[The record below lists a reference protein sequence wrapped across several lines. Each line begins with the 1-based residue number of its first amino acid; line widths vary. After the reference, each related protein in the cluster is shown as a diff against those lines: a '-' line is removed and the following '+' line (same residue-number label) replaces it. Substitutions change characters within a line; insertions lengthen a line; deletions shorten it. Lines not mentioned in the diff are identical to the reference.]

1 MSLFNIRV
9 LRLSIMLTLTI
20 IATVSMATCSGEE
33 TTSSDGEAASGQ
45 PLEIVTTTDLLADW
59 ARNIGGDGVTVFSLL
74 PTGADPHSFEP
85 GTRDVARIA
94 EADVVL
100 SVGLGLE
107 ASWLQDLILNAGADP
122 SKIIIVGEAIEPI
135 EISKEVEDGDEEED
149 EDRHDEG
156 PLDPHFWF
164 DVVRAQKAID
174 HIATRLSALDQSR
187 GDMYLANASAY
198 NQQLG
203 VLHTWIEIE
212 TTGIPPNRRLLI
224 TSHDS
229 FQYFGQRYGYQI
241 VGTVIPATT
250 TESASSPQH
259 ITGIIDTVRE
269 HNLRVIFGETTVSE
283 RLANTIASET
293 GATLVRLYSGNLGP
307 EGSGASTYID
317 MMRTNVNRI
326 VAALR

>member
-1 MSLFNIRV
+1 MSFFNNRV
-9 LRLSIMLTLTI
+9 LRLSIILMLTI
-20 IATVSMATCSGEE
+20 IATLSMEACSGEE
-33 TTSSDGEAASGQ
+33 TTSSDGEALSGQ
-45 PLEIVTTTDLLADW
+45 PLEIVTTTDFLADW
-59 ARNIGGDGVTVFSLL
+59 ARNIGGEGVTVFSLL

-85 GTRDVARIA
+85 GSRDVARIA

-100 SVGLGLE
+100 SAGLGLE

-122 SKIIIVGEAIEPI
+122 SKIITVGEAIEPI
-135 EISKEVEDGDEEED
+135 EISEED
-149 EDRHDEG
+149 EDHHDEDHHDEG

-164 DVVRAQKAID
+164 DVVRAQQAID

-187 GDMYLANASAY
+187 GDMYLASASAY
-198 NQQLG
+198 NHQLDE
-203 VLHTWIEIE
+203 LHSWIQIE
-212 TTGIPPNRRLLI
+212 TTSIPADRRLLI

-250 TESASSPQH
+250 TESESSPQH
-259 ITGIIDTVRE
+259 ITSIIETVRE

-307 EGSGASTYID
+307 EGSGAETYID

-326 VAALR
+326 VEALR

>member
-1 MSLFNIRV
+1 MV
-9 LRLSIMLTLTI
+9 LRLSIMLTLASIT
-20 IATVSMATCSGEE
+20 TLSMAACSGEE
-33 TTSSDGEAASGQ
+33 TTSSDGGAASGQ
-45 PLEIVTTTDLLADW
+45 PLEIVTTTDFLADW
-59 ARNIGGDGVTVFSLL
+59 ARNIGGDSVNVFSLL

-85 GTRDVARIA
+85 GPRDVARIA

-122 SKIIIVGEAIEPI
+122 SKIITVGEAIEPI
-135 EISKEVEDGDEEED
+135 EISEEDKEGDED
-149 EDRHDEG
+149 HHGEG
-156 PLDPHFWF
+156 PIDPHFWF
-164 DVVRAQKAID
+164 DVVRAQQAIN
-174 HIATRLSALDQSR
+174 HISTRLPALDQSR
-187 GDMYLANASAY
+187 GDMYLTSASAY
-198 NQQLG
+198 NHQLG
-203 VLHTWIEIE
+203 ELHSWIQIE
-212 TTGIPPNRRLLI
+212 TTRIPPDRRLLI

-250 TESASSPQH
+250 TESESSPQH
-259 ITGIIDTVRE
+259 ITSIIETVRE
-269 HNLRVIFGETTVSE
+269 HNQRVIFGETTVSE

-307 EGSGASTYID
+307 EGSGAETYID

-326 VAALR
+326 VEALR

>member
-20 IATVSMATCSGEE
+20 IATVSMAACSSEE

-45 PLEIVTTTDLLADW
+45 PLQIVTTTDFLADW
-59 ARNIGGDGVTVFSLL
+59 ARNIGGDAVTVFSLL

-85 GTRDVARIA
+85 GPRDVARIA

-122 SKIIIVGEAIEPI
+122 SKIITVGETIEPI
-135 EISKEVEDGDEEED
+135 EISEEGED
-149 EDRHDEG
+149 HYDEG

-164 DVVRAQKAID
+164 DVIRAQQAID

-187 GDMYLANASAY
+187 GDMYLASASAY

-203 VLHTWIEIE
+203 ELHSWIQIE
-212 TTGIPPNRRLLI
+212 TTGIPADRRLLI

-229 FQYFGQRYGYQI
+229 FQYFGHRYGYQI

-250 TESASSPQH
+250 TESESSPQH
-259 ITGIIDTVRE
+259 ITSIIETVRQ

-307 EGSGASTYID
+307 EGSGAETYID